1 MKDKTFCTDS
11 LLDYVRSTIK
21 PKVEKLESGIEV
33 VDHLP
38 YDYVV
43 SFHCPW
49 EISNSNFSWLSG
61 SKYDKA
67 TNVGS
72 DTLGRKIMSLVSKIK
87 GVKDVTISHNRLA
100 VSKKKDAD
108 WTDLKPKIIAILE
121 RERP

>member
-11 LLDYVRSTIK
+11 LLDYVRATTK
-21 PKVEKLESGIEV
+21 PKIETLESGIEI

-61 SKYDKA
+61 SKYDKSID
-67 TNVGS
+67 VGS

-108 WTDLKPKIIAILE
+108 WADLKPKIVAILE

>member
-1 MKDKTFCTDS
+1 MKDKTFCADG

-38 YDYVV
+38 YGYVV

-49 EISNSNFSWLSG
+49 EISNSDFSWLSDF
-61 SKYDKA
+61 KYDKA
-67 TNVGS
+67 IDVRS

-87 GVKDVTISHNRLA
+87 GVKDVSISHNKLA
-100 VSKKKDAD
+100 VSKKKNAD

>member
-1 MKDKTFCTDS
+1 MKDKTFCADN

-38 YDYVV
+38 YGYVV

-49 EISNSNFSWLSG
+49 EISNSDFSWLSDF
-61 SKYDKA
+61 KYDKA
-67 TNVGS
+67 IDVRS

-87 GVKDVTISHNRLA
+87 GVKDVSISHNKLA
-100 VSKKKDAD
+100 VSKKKNAD

>member
-1 MKDKTFCTDS
+1 MKDKTFCADG

-38 YDYVV
+38 YGYVV

-49 EISNSNFSWLSG
+49 EISNSDFSWLSDF
-61 SKYDKA
+61 KYDKA
-67 TNVGS
+67 IDVRS

-87 GVKDVTISHNRLA
+87 GVKDVSISHNKLA
-100 VSKKKDAD
+100 VSKKKNAD

-121 RERP
+121 R